1 MDTLTHPRSLVNLG
15 MVYGSG
21 FAIFSH
27 TISLTPWL
35 SIIPVHIPLY
45 IYICMDVYI
54 YVNKKINIYIYIYT
68 HLYICVHMYI
78 CIHMSMYM
86 YIYMCIYII
95 ITKSLWHHHLLIFT
109 TSPSSFSW
117 APGNV
122 TTSSFP
128 SPGSCDRNARGITQ
142 KTYGGFNGDTL
153 KWMVYNGKSYRHG
166 CFFGGKR
173 SVYKWMI

>member
-21 FAIFSH
+21 FAIFFPHNIINSMVKYH
-27 TISLTPWL
+27 SCPYTI
-35 SIIPVHIPLY
+35 IY

-54 YVNKKINIYIYIYT
+54 YVNNKINIYIYT
-68 HLYICVHMYI
+68 FVHMCTYVYMYTYVYVYI
-78 CIHMSMYM
+78 